1 MHVHPKNAQG
11 QDFRKH
17 QQHPFL
23 SGIFNSRLAIR
34 NSILLLPDDGEKPTS
49 FFRST
54 FPRRIV
60 CLAQKHIHS
69 MIEIALKRF

>member
-1 MHVHPKNAQG
+1 MHVRPKNAQG
-11 QDFRKH
+11 QDLRKY
-17 QQHPFL
+17 QQHPIL
-23 SGIFNSRLAIR
+23 SSIFNSWLAIR
-34 NSILLLPDDGEKPTS
+34 NFILLLPDDGEKLTS

-54 FPRRIV
+54 LPRRIV